1 MQLFEEHSITLLYV
15 TGMRKP
21 VFVRVLLL
29 LLARAASRSKIRL
42 RRSPSDNFSEVIV
55 TFGSLS
61 LSFLPMSSSPGL
73 MPVTECGVVR

>member
-1 MQLFEEHSITLLYV
+1 MLPLGGNVLVNKKMFVMYCHCIYDTVNV
-15 TGMRKP
+15 TWFYS
-21 VFVRVLLL
+21 VIL
-29 LLARAASRSKIRL
+29 
-42 RRSPSDNFSEVIV
+42 SPENNFSEAIV